1 MYEWQTLYLGYAS
14 RSQVMDIRFD
24 LNMMSCGDF
33 ISADA
38 ACVFN
43 MMDLVQQL
51 IVGTA
56 VDQQQAEDVA
66 GLLIGQSLQGD

>member
-1 MYEWQTLYLGYAS
+1 
-14 RSQVMDIRFD
+14 MDIRFYVN
-24 LNMMSCGDF
+24 LMLCGNF

-43 MMDLVQQL
+43 MMELVQQL

-56 VDQQQAEDVA
+56 ADQQQAEGVA
-66 GLLIGQSLQGD
+66 GLLIGQILQGD